1 MHIIVAARSGAA
13 AAAQKTNGPCSATK
27 EVVRVQGMR
36 DRFPERHV
44 VCVGLVRVLRR
55 GESVPESR

>member
-13 AAAQKTNGPCSATK
+13 AAAQETNGPCSATK
-27 EVVRVQGMR
+27 EVVRVQGVR

-44 VCVGLVRVLRR
+44 VCAGLVRVLR
-55 GESVPESR
+55 